1 MRWGLRNETV
11 APTYK
16 REIPMKQIPN
26 SKNSIL
32 NCNMARYINGKIK
45 GKLGNMVGF
54 ELKGK
59 NYMRTKP
66 VRKAPPTEGEL
77 KNRFLLEL
85 VANWLKPLTPYLR
98 QGFRNYSWNFEGY
111 SAAFSVAYKEAL
123 IKDGLDS
130 YINPALVKVSS
141 GDLGLSEN
149 LQVTLAGDQLQFT
162 WTPAI
167 NNTQGP
173 RDRIMLLAYNPTIK
187 QAIYEL
193 NGAIRYQGNDSLSL
207 TQTQPGSFH
216 IYAAFVAED
225 GSRQSDSRCLGEVTI

>member
-1 MRWGLRNETV
+1 MRWGLRKQTV

-26 SKNSIL
+26 SKKKLIQ
-32 NCNMARYINGKIK
+32 MARYINGKIR

-66 VRKAPPTEGEL
+66 VRKALPTEAEL
-77 KNRFLLEL
+77 KNRFLLKL
-85 VANWLKPLTPYLR
+85 VTNWLKPLTPFLR
-98 QGFRNYSWNFEGY
+98 EGFRNYSWNFSGF
-111 SAAFSVAYKEAL
+111 SAAFSVLYKEAL
-123 IKDGLDS
+123 IKDGFDS
-130 YINPALVKVSS
+130 YITPSLVKVSS

-149 LQVTLAGDQLQFT
+149 LQVNHTGNQLQFT

-173 RDRIMLLAYNPTIK
+173 RDRFMMLAYNPETG

-207 TQTQPGSFH
+207 SEARPGTFH
-216 IYAAFVAED
+216 LYAAFVAED
-225 GSRQSDSRCLGEVTI
+225 NSRQSDSRYLGEVTI